1 MTSTNHTNTNTNT
14 DATEDKNDD
23 TGALATGRRRFM
35 KTVGAG
41 ALVGSL
47 GLGST
52 TGAASA
58 DMDSFVETDGTEFV
72 VDGEPVYFNGTN
84 NFWITDDSAMSE
96 GRIDDCFQLFAD
108 LGIDLVRMWAH
119 GEAKEGPLT
128 LQPEPGEHNEE
139 ALELHDYAI
148 ETAKEHGIRL
158 IVCLVDNWEHEGGM
172 LQYAEWTGGSS
183 REHFY
188 TDDEA
193 RDLYM
198 NHVETIVTR
207 ENSISG
213 VEWRND
219 PTIMMWELANE
230 PRLEGDDTED
240 GGDFER
246 GDVGEHREILGNWFT
261 DMSAY
266 IKDLDDNHLVSTGSE
281 GHYYG
286 HWSDDYPYGD
296 WDGQDY
302 IEHHAIDTIDAASFH
317 WYPDHW
323 DMELDHGT
331 QWITEH
337 VEDAHQQ
344 LGKPAYLGE
353 FNVNIDNGLETRNEY
368 LEEWYDVADE
378 VDANAVLPWQVVLDD
393 TDDHDGFQLY
403 QDESGYLIENYAEVV
418 AAKSGGSN
426 GGSGD
431 EPPAID
437 GTVPQ
442 DTTGDGLSNDFT
454 GSGSTTTTD
463 VNVFFEN
470 VDNPDV
476 ADYPQ
481 YYDFDGNGQ
490 VSVTDVVEL
499 FESI

>member
-1 MTSTNHTNTNTNT
+1 MTANDHTDT
-14 DATEDKNDD
+14 DADAPRNRD
-23 TGALATGRRRFM
+23 TNALATGRRRFM
-35 KTVGAG
+35 KAVGAG
-41 ALVGSL
+41 ALVGTV
-47 GLGST
+47 GLGPA

-72 VDGEPVYFNGTN
+72 VDGEPVYFSGTN
-84 NFWITDDSAMSE
+84 NFWITDHYSMSE
-96 GRIDDCFQLFAD
+96 QRIDDCFQLFAD
-108 LGIDLVRMWAH
+108 LGIDLVRIWAH
-119 GEAKEGPLT
+119 GEAKEGPLGV
-128 LQPEPGEHNEE
+128 QPEPGQHNEE
-139 ALELHDYAI
+139 ALALHDYVI

-158 IVCLVDNWEHEGGM
+158 IVTLVDNWEHEGGM
-172 LQYAEWTGGSS
+172 LQYAEWTGGST
-183 REHFY
+183 RHHFY
-188 TDDEA
+188 TNQEA
-193 RDLYM
+193 RDLYT

-230 PRLEGDDTED
+230 PRLEADDTD
-240 GGDFER
+240 Q
-246 GDVGEHREILGNWFT
+246 GELDRDTDEHKDILGAWFA
-261 DMSAY
+261 DMSSY
-266 IKDLDDNHLVSTGSE
+266 IKSLDDNHLVSTGSE

-286 HWSDDYPYGD
+286 GYDDEYPYGN
-296 WDGQDY
+296 WDGQSY
-302 IEHHAIDTIDAASFH
+302 IDHHAIDTIDAASFH

-323 DMELDHGT
+323 NMDLDHGT

-353 FNVNIDNGLETRNEY
+353 FNVNIDNGLERRNEL
-368 LEEWYDVADE
+368 LEEWYATADE
-378 VDANAVLPWQVVLDD
+378 VDCNAVLPWQIVLDD
-393 TDDHDGFQLY
+393 TEDHDGFQLY
-403 QDESGYLIENYAEVV
+403 RDESGDIIENYSSIAAE
-418 AAKSGGSN
+418 KSGDSN

-442 DTTGDGLSNDFT
+442 DTTGDGLSNDFD

-476 ADYPQ
+476 ADYPE

-499 FESI
+499 FDSL